1 MENPI
6 QLTPTQ
12 RRRCNRLIRKLCA
25 NYDDGNCLALDEG
38 DGCVCVQIISLSL
51 ICKYFRNAVLPADK
65 ELCADIYKIHT
76 GPCEICGKNVAPNAA
91 KKYAADRKQKA
102 SENAAEW
109 TVRYLKT
116 PANIGFICAE
126 TRSVE

>member
-1 MENPI
+1 MLFY
-6 QLTPTQ
+6 QPTK
-12 RRRCNRLIRKLCA
+12 N
-25 NYDDGNCLALDEG
+25 
-38 DGCVCVQIISLSL
+38 CVQIFTRFTQGLAKFAAKPLYRSQ
-51 ICKYFRNAVLPADK
+51 
-65 ELCADIYKIHT
+65 T
-76 GPCEICGKNVAPNAA
+76 GKNVAPNAA